1 MYRPRALPSAAG
13 VCAAAALVAGC
24 GGQRAPGGE
33 DAGARASQPA
43 APAKRELVPRLTGP
57 RLVRMERIGAAAAGT
72 HEIVT
77 VGRDGSATIVEPS
90 GGAGYMSES
99 CRLPRAQLSAL
110 VRAVHELPLH
120 GRIIRHP
127 FRGTT
132 MYVPRPTFIVE
143 AGRHVESFSREAMP
157 ADAAPFVRH
166 LDRIVTAREGRC
178 EHTFLYRRH

>member
-1 MYRPRALPSAAG
+1 
-13 VCAAAALVAGC
+13 
-24 GGQRAPGGE
+24 
-33 DAGARASQPA
+33 
-43 APAKRELVPRLTGP
+43 
-57 RLVRMERIGAAAAGT
+57 MERIGAAAAGT

-77 VGRDGSATIVEPS
+77 VGRDGSATIVEPA

-99 CRLPRAQLSAL
+99 CRLPRAQVSAL
-110 VRAVHELPLH
+110 ARAVDGLPLH
-120 GRIIRHP
+120 GRIVRHP

-132 MYVPRPTFIVE
+132 MYVPRPAFVVE
-143 AGRHVESFSREAMP
+143 AGHDVETFSREAMP